1 MYFPNWKIS
10 PWVSYKPAASDYFLI
25 SPLQLLI
32 GSQSSSHLAQWLQPI
47 IQNFST
53 SSHFISLYDITLM
66 HRGRSASTCKDL
78 WGIINV
84 QAVTLSK
91 TLDSDFYFSALIT
104 FFHIILD
111 FSIMQIHCISNSE
124 NPLMTKTTFP
134 HFTSFVVTESATCPP
149 HLLSPWTSFSPD
161 LHTFLISLT
170 SRPRRTQHH
179 PFQLCCKVPPY
190 LTLIIPNLKQLTP
203 SSFFITVFQM
213 LTTTRGS
220 YKLWQM

>member
-1 MYFPNWKIS
+1 MSFIQTCSIRLFPHLS
-10 PWVSYKPAASDYFLI
+10 STAADRL
-25 SPLQLLI
+25 PVLLPPC
-32 GSQSSSHLAQWLQPI
+32 SM
-47 IQNFST
+47 T
-53 SSHFISLYDITLM
+53 SSNNSEFLYLVTLRLSLWHHTM

-78 WGIINV
+78 RGVINV

-111 FSIMQIHCISNSE
+111 FIIMQIHCISNSE

-134 HFTSFVVTESATCPP
+134 HFTSFVVTESAICPP

-190 LTLIIPNLKQLTP
+190 LTLVVPNLN
-203 SSFFITVFQM
+203 
-213 LTTTRGS
+213 
-220 YKLWQM
+220 